1 MDQVQGALL
10 VVDDSE
16 MNRDMLSR
24 RLTRRGYR
32 VSAAADGRQ
41 ALDMVAAQSF
51 DLILLDIMMPGLSG
65 LDVLKTLR
73 KSYTAAELPIIMATA
88 KDQSEDI
95 VTALRLGANDYIT
108 KPIDFAV
115 ALARIQMHLS
125 LKRAMAEIQR
135 LATQLEQRNRFIR
148 QTFGRYLTDEVV
160 TNLLDSPA
168 GLQLGGEKRQV
179 TMLMSDLR
187 GFTALTERMAPE
199 QVVTVLNRYLGTM
212 TDVITRYQGT
222 IDEFVGDGIFVIFG
236 APVARDDDAQRAV
249 ACALH
254 MQIAMEGLNE
264 LHRQE
269 GAPTFEMGIGIHTG
283 EVVVGNIGSEKRK
296 KYGVVGHAVNLT
308 SRLESYT
315 IGRQVL
321 ISEATWQALRSMVHV
336 TARLD
341 ITAKGL
347 TAPVAVYDVC
357 GIGEPYNLMLP
368 RRAETLMPLQT
379 AVPLQYSMLSG
390 KNVAAT
396 TFTGEFVKLSLQG
409 GEVRATA
416 SIDALHNV
424 QVRLLS
430 STGEPLPGTIYA
442 KTVEALV
449 EAQPGFR
456 LHFTSISPEAA
467 MVIQELLASD
477 PSAS

>member
-1 MDQVQGALL
+1 MDQMQGALL

-24 RLTRRGYR
+24 RLIRRGYQ

-41 ALDMVAAQSF
+41 ALDMVTTQAF

-65 LDVLKTLR
+65 LDVLQTLR
-73 KSYTAAELPIIMATA
+73 QAYTAAELPIIMATA

-95 VTALRLGANDYIT
+95 VTALRLGANDYVT

-115 ALARIQMHLS
+115 TLARIQTHLS
-125 LKRAMAEIQR
+125 LKGAMAEIQR

-148 QTFGRYLTDEVV
+148 KTFGRYLTDEVV
-160 TNLLDSPA
+160 TNLLDSPS

-187 GFTALTERMAPE
+187 GFTALTERMSPE
-199 QVVTVLNRYLGTM
+199 QVVAVLNRYLGTM
-212 TDVITRYQGT
+212 TDVITQYQGT

-236 APVARDDDAQRAV
+236 APVARADDVQRAV
-249 ACALH
+249 ACALN
-254 MQIAMEGLNE
+254 MQIAMDELNE
-264 LHRQE
+264 MHRRE
-269 GAPTFEMGIGIHTG
+269 GAPTFEMGIGVHTG
-283 EVVVGNIGSEKRK
+283 EVVVGNIGSETRK
-296 KYGVVGHAVNLT
+296 KYGVVGNAVNLA

-321 ISEATWQALRSMVHV
+321 ISEATWQAVRSSVEV
-336 TARLD
+336 TACLE

-347 TAPVAVYDVC
+347 TAPVVVYDIC
-357 GIGEPYNLMLP
+357 GIREPYHLALP
-368 RRAETLMPLQT
+368 RRAETLTRLQT
-379 AVPLQYSMLSG
+379 AMPLQYSVLSG
-390 KNVAAT
+390 KNIAT
-396 TFTGEFVKLSLQG
+396 TIFAGEFVRLSLQG
-409 GEVRATA
+409 GEVRA
-416 SIDALHNV
+416 DAPIEALLNV

-430 STGEPLPGTIYA
+430 SNGEPLPGMIYA

-449 EAQPGFR
+449 ETQPGFR
-456 LHFTSISPEAA
+456 LQFTSISPEAA
-467 MVIQELLASD
+467 VVIQEFLASD